1 MDARVTALLDEIDG
15 SQNIEPIAVRHRIA
29 KLFGQVGD
37 EESRVALLQ
46 TFHAVMGLA
55 VRTLEREGRDTTA
68 LKNAILA
75 DRRGFAIEEAMI
87 GENVD
92 PPTLHRVIERKVA
105 AGRMERDSFH
115 ELAEAG
121 ASVLGSGAPAPKK
134 AGFLRRLFGTS
145 GD

>member
-1 MDARVTALLDEIDG
+1 MDARVTALLDDMG
-15 SQNIEPIAVRHRIA
+15 KSNNVDPIAIRHRIA
-29 KLFGQVGD
+29 DLFGQVDD
-37 EESRVALLQ
+37 EQSRVALLQ
-46 TFHAVMGLA
+46 AFHAVMGLA
-55 VRTLEREGRDTTA
+55 VRTLEGQGKDTTD

-92 PPTLHRVIERKVA
+92 PPTLHRVIEREVA

-115 ELAEAG
+115 ELAAAG
-121 ASVLGSGAPAPKK
+121 ANVLGSSAPEPKK